1 MGLTEAMQQADTI
14 ARAWPGAVNYVHC
27 AGWRAGQV
35 ISRAHTMRRQ
45 GQADV
50 VILDYLQ
57 DLAMTEYVKG
67 QNPADMRGGD
77 AKLLKAFAERDNVAL
92 LAGSQFNRAKPGEGG
107 KTRNNLRDSAV
118 YDQKASLVILLE
130 RPLLKAPIFAD
141 GQARG

>member
-1 MGLTEAMQQADTI
+1 M
-14 ARAWPGAVNYVHC
+14 
-27 AGWRAGQV
+27 
-35 ISRAHTMRRQ
+35 
-45 GQADV
+45 

-107 KTRNNLRDSAV
+107 RTRSNLRDSAV

-130 RPLLKAPIFAD
+130 RPLLKTPIFAD
-141 GQARG
+141 GARVADIGEQSPETTVKVDKQTFGRTGNAQLWTEAKRFLMTDIEKGKRP